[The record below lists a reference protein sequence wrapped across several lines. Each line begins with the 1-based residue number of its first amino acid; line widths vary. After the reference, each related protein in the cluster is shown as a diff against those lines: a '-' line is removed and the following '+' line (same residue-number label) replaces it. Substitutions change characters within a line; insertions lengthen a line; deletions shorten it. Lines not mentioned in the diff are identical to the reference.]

1 MIDHRDER
9 VHRYNNS
16 DKNKKIVRKFMA
28 FAVRDDYIY
37 MDCWSLDR
45 RVLTKKLNHVFE
57 SVEIMY
63 FFFFH

>member
-1 MIDHRDER
+1 MT
-9 VHRYNNS
+9 
-16 DKNKKIVRKFMA
+16 

-45 RVLTKKLNHVFE
+45 RVLNQKLNHVFE

-63 FFFFH
+63 FKYSK